1 MTLNIECRVATDM
14 KFANSQR
21 DLDTTPWEGRFRDTI
36 SWTIEGIAGNN
47 TVYAMFSDGTNE
59 TATEDSIEF
68 IGE

>member
-59 TATEDSIEF
+59 TAVSDDIEF